1 MSVEIG
7 GRQMGEQNFKRNSEA
22 LEPTQNFLVN
32 EEPEKSLEEA
42 VNEEPEKSL
51 EEVVNEEPEKSLEPK
66 EDAVSNVPGA
76 GEIYYV
82 KVINCDAVN
91 IRKEP
96 SLDSEPVT
104 VQTAS
109 SIMRYL
115 GEAGDFKKVLTASG
129 ICGYCMSSF
138 LSEKTTAYE
147 V

>member
-1 MSVEIG
+1 MSMEIG

-51 EEVVNEEPEKSLEPK
+51 ESK
-66 EDAVSNVPGA
+66 EDVVSNVPGA
-76 GEIYYV
+76 DEVYYV

>member
-7 GRQMGEQNFKRNSEA
+7 GRQMGEQNFKRNSEV
-22 LEPTQNFLVN
+22 LEPTQNFSVN
-32 EEPEKSLEEA
+32 EEPEKI
-42 VNEEPEKSL
+42 L
-51 EEVVNEEPEKSLEPK
+51 EEVVNEEPEKSLESK
-66 EDAVSNVPGA
+66 EDTVSNIPGA
-76 GEIYYV
+76 EEVYYV

>member
-22 LEPTQNFLVN
+22 LEPTQNILVN
-32 EEPEKSLEEA
+32 EEPEKI
-42 VNEEPEKSL
+42 L
-51 EEVVNEEPEKSLEPK
+51 EEVVNEEPEKILESK
-66 EDAVSNVPGA
+66 EDAVSNIPGA
-76 GEIYYV
+76 EEVYYV

-115 GEAGDFKKVLTASG
+115 GDAGDFKKVLTASG
-129 ICGYCMSSF
+129 ICGYCMNSF

>member
-22 LEPTQNFLVN
+22 LEPTQNILVN
-32 EEPEKSLEEA
+32 EEPEKI
-42 VNEEPEKSL
+42 L
-51 EEVVNEEPEKSLEPK
+51 EEVVNEEPEKILESK
-66 EDAVSNVPGA
+66 EDSVSNIPGA
-76 GEIYYV
+76 EEVYYV

-115 GEAGDFKKVLTASG
+115 GDAGDFKKVLTASG

>member
-1 MSVEIG
+1 MSMEIG

-22 LEPTQNFLVN
+22 LGPAQNFSVN
-32 EEPEKSLEEA
+32 EEPEKI
-42 VNEEPEKSL
+42 L
-51 EEVVNEEPEKSLEPK
+51 EEVVNEEPEKILESK
-66 EDAVSNVPGA
+66 EDVVSNIPGA
-76 GEIYYV
+76 EEVYYV

-138 LSEKTTAYE
+138 
-147 V
+147 

>member
-1 MSVEIG
+1 
-7 GRQMGEQNFKRNSEA
+7 MGEQNFKRNSEV
-22 LEPTQNFLVN
+22 LEPAQNF
-32 EEPEKSLEEA
+32 SA
-42 VNEEPEKSL
+42 NEEPEKSL
-51 EEVVNEEPEKSLEPK
+51 EEVVNEEPEKSLESK
-66 EDAVSNVPGA
+66 EDTVSNIPGA
-76 GEIYYV
+76 EEVYYV

>member
-7 GRQMGEQNFKRNSEA
+7 GRQMGEQNFKRNSEV
-22 LEPTQNFLVN
+22 LEPAQNFSVN
-32 EEPEKSLEEA
+32 EEPEKILEEVA
-42 VNEEPEKSL
+42 KEESEKSL
-51 EEVVNEEPEKSLEPK
+51 ESK
-66 EDAVSNVPGA
+66 EDMVSNVPGA
-76 GEIYYV
+76 EEVYYV

>member
-7 GRQMGEQNFKRNSEA
+7 GRQMGEQNFKRNSEV
-22 LEPTQNFLVN
+22 LEPTQNFSVN
-32 EEPEKSLEEA
+32 EEPEKI
-42 VNEEPEKSL
+42 L
-51 EEVVNEEPEKSLEPK
+51 EEVVNEESEKSSESK
-66 EDAVSNVPGA
+66 EDTVSNIPGA
-76 GEIYYV
+76 EEVYYV

>member
-7 GRQMGEQNFKRNSEA
+7 GRQMGEQNFKRNSEV
-22 LEPTQNFLVN
+22 LEPAQNFSVN
-32 EEPEKSLEEA
+32 EEPEKILEEVA
-42 VNEEPEKSL
+42 KEEPEKIL
-51 EEVVNEEPEKSLEPK
+51 ESK
-66 EDAVSNVPGA
+66 EDMVSNVPGA
-76 GEIYYV
+76 EEVYYV

>member
-22 LEPTQNFLVN
+22 LEPTQNISVN
-32 EEPEKSLEEA
+32 EEPEKI
-42 VNEEPEKSL
+42 L
-51 EEVVNEEPEKSLEPK
+51 EEVVNEEPEKILESK
-66 EDAVSNVPGA
+66 EDVVSNIPGA
-76 GEIYYV
+76 EEVYYV

>member
-1 MSVEIG
+1 MSMEIG
-7 GRQMGEQNFKRNSEA
+7 GRQMGEQNFKRNSEV
-22 LEPTQNFLVN
+22 LEPAQNFSVN
-32 EEPEKSLEEA
+32 EEPEKILEEVA
-42 VNEEPEKSL
+42 KEESEKSL
-51 EEVVNEEPEKSLEPK
+51 ESK
-66 EDAVSNVPGA
+66 EDMVSNVPGA
-76 GEIYYV
+76 EEVYYV

>member
-7 GRQMGEQNFKRNSEA
+7 GRQMGEQNFKRNSEV
-22 LEPTQNFLVN
+22 LEPTQNLLVK
-32 EEPEKSLEEA
+32 EEPETNLDA
-42 VNEEPEKSL
+42 VVKEEPETNL
-51 EEVVNEEPEKSLEPK
+51 ESTEVKVQ
-66 EDAVSNVPGA
+66 NVPGT
-76 GEIYYV
+76 EEVYYV

-96 SLDSEPVT
+96 NLDSEPVT
-104 VQTAS
+104 IQSDS

-115 GEAGDFKKVLTASG
+115 GDAGDFKKVLTASG

>member
-1 MSVEIG
+1 MSMEIG
-7 GRQMGEQNFKRNSEA
+7 GRQMGEQNFKRNSEV
-22 LEPTQNFLVN
+22 LEPTQNFSVN
-32 EEPEKSLEEA
+32 EEPEKSLESKEDTVSNIPGA
-42 VNEEPEKSL
+42 
-51 EEVVNEEPEKSLEPK
+51 EEV
-66 EDAVSNVPGA
+66 
-76 GEIYYV
+76 YYV

>member
-1 MSVEIG
+1 
-7 GRQMGEQNFKRNSEA
+7 MGEQNFKRNSEV
-22 LEPTQNFLVN
+22 LEPTQNFSVN
-32 EEPEKSLEEA
+32 EEPEKI
-42 VNEEPEKSL
+42 L
-51 EEVVNEEPEKSLEPK
+51 EEVVNEESEKSSESK
-66 EDAVSNVPGA
+66 EDTVSNIPGA
-76 GEIYYV
+76 EEVYYV

>member
-7 GRQMGEQNFKRNSEA
+7 GRQMGEQNFKRNSEV
-22 LEPTQNFLVN
+22 LEPTQNFSVN
-32 EEPEKSLEEA
+32 EEPEKSLESKEDTVSNIPGA
-42 VNEEPEKSL
+42 
-51 EEVVNEEPEKSLEPK
+51 EEV
-66 EDAVSNVPGA
+66 
-76 GEIYYV
+76 YYV

>member
-7 GRQMGEQNFKRNSEA
+7 GRQMGEQNFKRNSEV
-22 LEPTQNFLVN
+22 LEPTQNFSVN
-32 EEPEKSLEEA
+32 EEPEK
-42 VNEEPEKSL
+42 
-51 EEVVNEEPEKSLEPK
+51 VVNEEPEKSLESK
-66 EDAVSNVPGA
+66 EDTVSNIPGA
-76 GEIYYV
+76 EEVYYV

-91 IRKEP
+91 IRIEP

>member
-1 MSVEIG
+1 MSMEIG
-7 GRQMGEQNFKRNSEA
+7 GRQMGEQNFKRNSEV
-22 LEPTQNFLVN
+22 LEPTQNISVN
-32 EEPEKSLEEA
+32 EEPEKI
-42 VNEEPEKSL
+42 L
-51 EEVVNEEPEKSLEPK
+51 EEVVNEEPEKILESK
-66 EDAVSNVPGA
+66 EDVVSNIPGA
-76 GEIYYV
+76 EEVYYV

>member
-7 GRQMGEQNFKRNSEA
+7 GRQMGEQNFKRNSEV
-22 LEPTQNFLVN
+22 LEPTQNFSVN
-32 EEPEKSLEEA
+32 EEAEKI
-42 VNEEPEKSL
+42 L
-51 EEVVNEEPEKSLEPK
+51 EEVVNEEPEKSLESK
-66 EDAVSNVPGA
+66 EDTVSNIPGA
-76 GEIYYV
+76 EEVYYV

>member
-1 MSVEIG
+1 MSMEIG

-22 LEPTQNFLVN
+22 LEPAQNFSVN
-32 EEPEKSLEEA
+32 EEPEKILEEVA
-42 VNEEPEKSL
+42 NEEPEKIL
-51 EEVVNEEPEKSLEPK
+51 EEVTKEEP
-66 EDAVSNVPGA
+66 VSNIPGA
-76 GEIYYV
+76 GEVYYV

-129 ICGYCMSSF
+129 ICGYCMNSF
-138 LSEKTTAYE
+138 LSEKNNS

>member
-7 GRQMGEQNFKRNSEA
+7 GRQMGEQNFKRNSEV
-22 LEPTQNFLVN
+22 LEPTQNFSVN
-32 EEPEKSLEEA
+32 EEPEKI
-42 VNEEPEKSL
+42 L
-51 EEVVNEEPEKSLEPK
+51 EEVVNEESEKSLESK
-66 EDAVSNVPGA
+66 EDTVSNIPGA
-76 GEIYYV
+76 EEVYYV

>member
-32 EEPEKSLEEA
+32 EEPEKSLE
-42 VNEEPEKSL
+42 S
-51 EEVVNEEPEKSLEPK
+51 K
-66 EDAVSNVPGA
+66 EDVVSNVPGA
-76 GEIYYV
+76 DEVYYV

>member
-1 MSVEIG
+1 MEIG

-22 LEPTQNFLVN
+22 LEPAQNFSVN
-32 EEPEKSLEEA
+32 EEPEKI
-42 VNEEPEKSL
+42 L
-51 EEVVNEEPEKSLEPK
+51 EEVVNEETEKSLESK
-66 EDAVSNVPGA
+66 EDMVSNVPGA
-76 GEIYYV
+76 EEIYYV

-138 LSEKTTAYE
+138 LSEKTTAFHTRCNNG
-147 V
+147 

>member
-1 MSVEIG
+1 MSMEIG

-22 LEPTQNFLVN
+22 LEPTQNISVN
-32 EEPEKSLEEA
+32 EEPEKI
-42 VNEEPEKSL
+42 L
-51 EEVVNEEPEKSLEPK
+51 EEVVNEEPEKILESK
-66 EDAVSNVPGA
+66 EDVVSNIPGA
-76 GEIYYV
+76 EEVYYV

-138 LSEKTTAYE
+138 
-147 V
+147 

>member
-42 VNEEPEKSL
+42 VNEE
-51 EEVVNEEPEKSLEPK
+51 VVNEEPEKSLESK

-76 GEIYYV
+76 EEIYYV

>member
-7 GRQMGEQNFKRNSEA
+7 GRQMGEQNFKRNSEV
-22 LEPTQNFLVN
+22 LEPAQNFSVN
-32 EEPEKSLEEA
+32 EEPEKILEEVA
-42 VNEEPEKSL
+42 KEESEKSL
-51 EEVVNEEPEKSLEPK
+51 ESK
-66 EDAVSNVPGA
+66 EDMVSNVPGA
-76 GEIYYV
+76 EEVYYV

-104 VQTAS
+104 VQSTS